1 MHAFWVILEFFD
13 FLKPDFC
20 KLIFGQDDINWGT
33 KVADVAFQP
42 YKNFMVLGFTIRV
55 PKSAEL
61 SQYQIQSLRMKLLP
75 TVSKFKL
82 CRIPL
87 KIDTIWM
94 VENSRH
100 TCTKYRFY
108 YDQIFSKYFITF
120 IVLIWNIKSEGETK
134 NNWPVIKSKFC
145 ILHP

>member
-1 MHAFWVILEFFD
+1 MTPFWVIIEFFD
-13 FLKPDFC
+13 FLEPGFY
-20 KLIFGQDDINWGT
+20 KLIFGQDDNDWGT

-87 KIDTIWM
+87 KIDTI
-94 VENSRH
+94 
-100 TCTKYRFY
+100 
-108 YDQIFSKYFITF
+108 
-120 IVLIWNIKSEGETK
+120 
-134 NNWPVIKSKFC
+134 
-145 ILHP
+145 

>member
-1 MHAFWVILEFFD
+1 MGY
-13 FLKPDFC
+13 KS
-20 KLIFGQDDINWGT
+20 
-33 KVADVAFQP
+33 ADVAFQP

-108 YDQIFSKYFITF
+108 YDQIFYCANLKYQIWRWDKEQLTCNKEVNSVSYILSLLETF
-120 IVLIWNIKSEGETK
+120 NMLTCKLFLKVSWSRVTWYLLPK
-134 NNWPVIKSKFC
+134 
-145 ILHP
+145 L